1 MEVGDIDN
9 GRTRPAYEGIECW
22 VALNGERVDA
32 MLADG
37 AQPDVYSK
45 RFGLRQ
51 TPEEALGRAAE
62 FMAWRPRGQ
71 GEEPNPKSFVLCRV
85 FIPASG
91 YMILTE
97 QGRLETKKEGEW
109 RLYGELKTRDTMV
122 VDEFEVLLYEVS
134 PELYEVV

>member
-1 MEVGDIDN
+1 MELSQTSTPRGLDFA
-9 GRTRPAYEGIECW
+9 RRP
-22 VALNGERVDA
+22 
-32 MLADG
+32 
-37 AQPDVYSK
+37 K
-45 RFGLRQ
+45 RRL
-51 TPEEALGRAAE
+51 EEQLSS
-62 FMAWRPRGQ
+62 WPGQ

>member
-1 MEVGDIDN
+1 MEVGDIAN

-22 VALNGERVDA
+22 VALNGEQVDA

-71 GEEPNPKSFVLCRV
+71 PEELCPLPCLHASFGLHDIDRTGKV
-85 FIPASG
+85 
-91 YMILTE
+91 E
-97 QGRLETKKEGEW
+97 DQEGE
-109 RLYGELKTRDTMV
+109 
-122 VDEFEVLLYEVS
+122 
-134 PELYEVV
+134 